1 MSLSSTQ
8 IGAIGENILA
18 NAVMKAS
25 KGRLSP
31 FQPVADDDGL
41 DVLFFDKKTGNS
53 VAIQLKCRTV
63 TIKKRNSTERGNSVH
78 FQVRQAT
85 FNQARKAYL
94 VGALLNDDLTDFV
107 ATWIVPMERLPK
119 VAYDISDHFVIRPS
133 KSVTSQDK
141 YTRYRCHSAEELA
154 KHIIAACEKR

>member
-1 MSLSSTQ
+1 MGLSSTQ

-25 KGRLSP
+25 EGRLSP

-41 DVLFFDKKTGNS
+41 DVLFFDKKTGKS

-63 TIKKRNSTERGNSVH
+63 TIKKRHSEERGNAVH

-85 FNQARKAYL
+85 INEARQAYL
-94 VGALLNDDLTDFV
+94 VGALLNEDLTDFI
-107 ATWIVPMERLPK
+107 ATWFVPMTKLPK
-119 VAYDISDHFVIRPS
+119 IAYSISDHYVIRPS
-133 KSVTSQDK
+133 KSETSRDK
-141 YTRYRCHSAEELA
+141 YTRYRCHSAQDLA
-154 KHIIAACEKR
+154 ERIITVCETP